1 MASEQVWV
9 VAACFNEA
17 EVISAFIERVVAL
30 PDVDRLLL
38 IDDGSS
44 DATVAV
50 IRAWQKSHADQ
61 AVTLLELTRNFGKEA
76 AMLAG
81 LDYANGR
88 CAAAVLID
96 SDLQQLLFQ
105 SLKFGDL
112 TWRSAGLL
120 RNSPIRL
127 HSRMVVLCVHR
138 SADACDHQI
147 RLTGRLDARNIC
159 SGVCRCC

>member
-17 EVISAFIERVVAL
+17 AVISTFLERVTAL
-30 PDVDRLLL
+30 PDVDHLLL

-50 IRAWQKSHADQ
+50 IRDWQRSHVNH

-88 CAAAVLID
+88 SAAAVLID
-96 SDLQQLLFQ
+96 SDLQHPPEL
-105 SLKFGDL
+105 SL
-112 TWRSAGLL
+112 
-120 RNSPIRL
+120 I
-127 HSRMVVLCVHR
+127 H
-138 SADACDHQI
+138 I
-147 RLTGRLDARNIC
+147 
-159 SGVCRCC
+159 

>member
-17 EVISAFIERVVAL
+17 EVISVFLERVMAL
-30 PDVDRLLL
+30 PEVNHLLL

-61 AVTLLELTRNFGKEA
+61 AVTLLELTCNFGKEA

-88 CAAAVLID
+88 RAPHQAIAQQAVQQRHHGHCGGVL
-96 SDLQQLLFQ
+96 LQ
-105 SLKFGDL
+105 
-112 TWRSAGLL
+112 RC
-120 RNSPIRL
+120 
-127 HSRMVVLCVHR
+127 SRASISR
-138 SADACDHQI
+138 QAC
-147 RLTGRLDARNIC
+147 C
-159 SGVCRCC
+159 S

>member
-30 PDVDRLLL
+30 PDVDHLLL

-50 IRAWQKSHADQ
+50 IRGWQQSHNDQ
-61 AVTLLELTRNFGKEA
+61 GVTLLELTRNFGKEA

-81 LDYANGR
+81 LDYVNSR
-88 CAAAVLID
+88 CGAD
-96 SDLQQLLFQ
+96 RF
-105 SLKFGDL
+105 
-112 TWRSAGLL
+112 RSAT
-120 RNSPIRL
+120 
-127 HSRMVVLCVHR
+127 
-138 SADACDHQI
+138 SAGADSSDGPSLAQ
-147 RLTGRLDARNIC
+147 RR
-159 SGVCRCC
+159 